1 MRYATSMTTCKYTLY
16 LPTLIAVAHSL
27 FFRPSCSYALR
38 QQWQALSLRLR
49 FGVFHVKRRLRRKT
63 I

>member
-1 MRYATSMTTCKYTLY
+1 MMMCEYPVITSTSDGEANL
-16 LPTLIAVAHSL
+16 LPL
-27 FFRPSCSYALR
+27 RPSCTHALR